1 LNQIEEANLIRY
13 KNIIDIAISFS
24 GMNRVFEQG
33 SKQKIAG
40 KLESSFSLLAGI
52 EGKDDFEK
60 IHSDFCEW
68 FVNNVFTAER
78 VLKNKRVK
86 KSRSASYGQGA
97 KVFNIALKVYVYY
110 CNLPDHE
117 TAARLLPMLHSAVD
131 TIMMEHLKKKYP
143 KENLKAETIE
153 AVNKSD
159 YFVLRKMVNQH
170 IKDEFDKP
178 IRSVHYDD
186 IMWYRLNRRA
196 YRLTSVSRGK
206 EEID

>member
-1 LNQIEEANLIRY
+1 MIPLNQIDEANLIRY

-40 KLESSFSLLAGI
+40 KLESSFGHLSVIG
-52 EGKDDFEK
+52 GKEDFED

-68 FVNNVFTAER
+68 FVNNVSTAKR

-86 KSRSASYGQGA
+86 ESRSASYGQGA
-97 KVFNIALKVYVYY
+97 KVFNIAMKVYVYY
-110 CNLPDHE
+110 CNLPDHD
-117 TAARLLPMLHSAVD
+117 TATRLIPMLHSAID
-131 TIMMEHLKKKYP
+131 TIMMKELKRNYP
-143 KENLKAETIE
+143 KENLKAETVE

-159 YFVLRKMVNQH
+159 YFVIRKMVDQH

-178 IRSVHYDD
+178 IQPVHYDD
-186 IMWYRLNRRA
+186 IMWYRLNRQ
-196 YRLTSVSRGK
+196 T
-206 EEID
+206 